1 MKRMMVRR
9 ETGDPEGETDVDG
22 GARWSLSGC

>member
-1 MKRMMVRR
+1 MKRMFRR